1 MPLKKF
7 KMFFNRLVSKV
18 GSRQFVKNQH
28 TRIAAATCKLPIVW
42 YVLDK
47 VNEVSRLFIKVSK
60 KIILLEVMQQNVN
73 YSRQQKV
80 VFKVCIIR

>member
-47 VNEVSRLFIKVSK
+47 VCEDITNSK
-60 KIILLEVMQQNVN
+60 LYDKLPV
-73 YSRQQKV
+73 
-80 VFKVCIIR
+80 